1 MSDNSRTIATP
12 QSADLATFTVLVEGE
27 ELSAVYQ
34 VKNITVEKEVNRI
47 PFAQLVFF
55 DGEASQQDFKLSN
68 EDVLIPGKEIEIK
81 AGYHNDEETI
91 FKGIIIKHSLKIREN
106 ASVLVVE
113 CRDKAVKMTVG
124 RKSNYYYESTD
135 AEIAEEIIG
144 KYSLE
149 NEVESTAYTHPELVQ
164 FNASDWD
171 FIITRAQANGKI
183 TTVDD
188 GKITIEK
195 PDFSQ
200 DEIETVA
207 FGATL
212 LSFDSEMDARNQFG
226 TITSYGWNPADQELV
241 ETEAADPGITLNGNL
256 DVSSLSEIIGL
267 ENLELKHGG
276 NNNSTLLQ
284 GWSDAKALFQQMAK
298 TRGTMKFQ
306 GIAPVK
312 PGVMLKL
319 EGVGDRFNGKVFI
332 SGIRHQITDGNW
344 TIDAQFGFNPE
355 WFSET
360 YDINQQPAA
369 GLLPAVNGLQIG
381 VVSQLEEDPNSEER
395 ILVKFPIVNNTA
407 QGIWARVAS
416 LDAGENRGAFFRPE
430 IGDEVIVGFI
440 NDDPNHAVVLGM
452 LHSSAKPAPLV
463 ASDDNHEKGFFTRSE
478 MKILFNDEK
487 KSIAIETPAGKKIIL
502 DEDAGTIVIEDENS
516 NVFTLDSSGVVMET
530 AGDFSIKASGDLNLE
545 GTNVNIKANAQ
556 FKAEGSAGAEV
567 STNAVAVL
575 KGSLVQIN

>member
-1 MSDNSRTIATP
+1 MNNSRTIQTP
-12 QSADLATFTVLVEGE
+12 QSADLATFTVLVGGE

-68 EDVLIPGKEIEIK
+68 EDLLIPGKEIEIK
-81 AGYHNDEETI
+81 AGYHNDEQTI
-91 FKGIIIKHSLKIREN
+91 FKGIIIKHALKIREN

-113 CRDKAVKMTVG
+113 CRDRAVKMTMG
-124 RKSNYYYESTD
+124 RKSAYYYESTD

-149 NEVESTAYTHPELVQ
+149 NEIESTNYTHPELVQ

-171 FIITRAQANGKI
+171 FVLTRAQANGKI
-183 TTVDD
+183 TTVDNN
-188 GKITIEK
+188 KITITK

-200 DEIETVA
+200 EEVETVT
-207 FGATL
+207 FGASL
-212 LSFDSEMDARNQFG
+212 LSFDSEIDARNQFS
-226 TITSYGWNPADQELV
+226 TITSYGWNPAEQELV
-241 ETEAADPGITLNGNL
+241 ETEAADPGISLNGNIAIS
-256 DVSSLSEIIGL
+256 DLSDIVGL

-276 NNNSTLLQ
+276 NNNSTVLQ
-284 GWSDAKALFQQMAK
+284 AWSDAKALFQQMAK
-298 TRGTMKFQ
+298 TRGTIKFQ
-306 GIAPVK
+306 GIASVK
-312 PGVMLKL
+312 PGVLIKL

-332 SGIRHQITDGNW
+332 SGVRHQITDGNW

-360 YDINQQPAA
+360 YEIHQPPAA

-381 VVSQLEEDPNSEER
+381 VVSQLEEDPAGEER
-395 ILVKFPIVNNTA
+395 ILVKLPIVNNLE

-440 NDDPNHAVVLGM
+440 NDDPNHAIVLGM
-452 LHSSAKPAPLV
+452 LHSSAKPAPMV
-463 ASDDNHEKGFFTRSE
+463 ASDDNHEKGFVTRSE
-478 MKILFNDEK
+478 LKIIFNDEK
-487 KSIAIETPAGKKIIL
+487 NSIAIETPAGKKITL
-502 DEDAGTIVIEDENS
+502 DEEAGSIIIEDENS

-530 AGDFSIKASGDLNLE
+530 ASDFTIKATGDLNLE

-567 STNAVAVL
+567 STSAVAVV

>member
-1 MSDNSRTIATP
+1 MNNSRTIETP
-12 QSADLATFTVLVEGE
+12 QSADLATFKVLIDGS

-55 DGEASQQDFKLSN
+55 DGEAAEQDFKLSN
-68 EDVLIPGKEIEIK
+68 EDLLIPGKEIEIK
-81 AGYHNDEETI
+81 AGYHNDDETI

-113 CRDKAVKMTVG
+113 CRDKAVKMTIG
-124 RKSNYYYESTD
+124 RKSAYYYESSD
-135 AEIAEEIIG
+135 AEIIEEITG

-149 NEVESTAYTHPELVQ
+149 QEVESTNYTHAELVQ

-171 FIITRAQANGKI
+171 FIMTRAQANGKI
-183 TTVDD
+183 TTVDN
-188 GKITIEK
+188 GKITVAK

-200 DEIETVA
+200 EEIETVV
-207 FGATL
+207 FGSSL
-212 LSFDSEMDARNQFG
+212 LGFDAEIDARNQFS
-226 TITSYGWNPADQELV
+226 TITAYGWNPADQELV
-241 ETEAADPGITLNGNL
+241 ETEAADPGISLNGNL
-256 DVSSLSEIIGL
+256 DTTSLAEIIGL

-284 GWSDAKALFQQMAK
+284 DWSDAKSLFQQMAK
-298 TRGTMKFQ
+298 IRGSIKFQ

-332 SGIRHQITDGNW
+332 SAVRHEISDGNW
-344 TIDAQFGFNPE
+344 TVDAQFGFNPE

-360 YDINQQPAA
+360 YDIHQEPAA

-381 VVSQLEEDPNSEER
+381 LVSQLEEDPNGEER
-395 ILVKFPIVNNTA
+395 ILVKLPIVNNEE

-452 LHSSAKPAPLV
+452 LHSSAKPAPIV

-487 KSIAIETPAGKKIIL
+487 KSITIETPAGKKITL

-516 NVFTLDSSGVVMET
+516 NVFTLDSSGVVLET
-530 AGDFSIKASGDLNLE
+530 AGDFNIKATGDLNLE

-556 FKAEGSAGAEV
+556 LKAEGSAGAEV
-567 STNAVAVL
+567 STSAIAVV